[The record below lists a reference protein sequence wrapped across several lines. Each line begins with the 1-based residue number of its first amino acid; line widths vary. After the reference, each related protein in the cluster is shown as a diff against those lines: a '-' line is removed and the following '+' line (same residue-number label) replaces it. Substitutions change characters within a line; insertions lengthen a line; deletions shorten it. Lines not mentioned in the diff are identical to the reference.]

1 MVEGSLAHKL
11 LISLPAAIE
20 MLSERLPVKEAK
32 TLLVK
37 GLTEGEIELSSS
49 KATFMLPY
57 FSGHLSDD
65 EKKNLIAELHAEFL
79 EMMVEMSAPSD
90 SNFDFGWTS
99 KPSVGTFLLKTDYGA
114 DDLPSSDPLE
124 KGTYR
129 VWGYH
134 SPPNRTR
141 PKSEYSSSR
150 ITVLAPLPITDALET
165 DDFSNILA
173 QCLDDVFGRH
183 HACLAHCRNHLLGI
197 VIGCKHHQNS
207 RELTSE
213 WMLATETRVLRPIF
227 TILRSPEWMSS

>member
-20 MLSERLPVKEAK
+20 MLSERLPLKEAK

-65 EKKNLIAELHAEFL
+65 EKKNLTAELHAEFL

-114 DDLPSSDPLE
+114 DDFAHFEIHGAMVGLKSLNQSLKKHINANTNVGKP
-124 KGTYR
+124 G
-129 VWGYH
+129 
-134 SPPNRTR
+134 R
-141 PKSEYSSSR
+141 PKGSGEINDEALLHEARRLMTALGNRRSLHAILTDLASSVAGGHSVESTAR
-150 ITVLAPLPITDALET
+150 RLRRKYNKAY
-165 DDFSNILA
+165 
-173 QCLDDVFGRH
+173 
-183 HACLAHCRNHLLGI
+183 
-197 VIGCKHHQNS
+197 VIEN
-207 RELTSE
+207 TS
-213 WMLATETRVLRPIF
+213 T
-227 TILRSPEWMSS
+227 